1 MCMTPIVQLEAQQKL
16 ELLAGDMR
24 LEPVEDAIAKK
35 TPTVAPCGHNPEELR
50 RLYDEQSG
58 AALSSLDKKRNS
70 LGVYNAIM
78 PGGKKISLL
87 KTMLTSACER
97 NCNYCPF
104 RAGRN
109 MRRATFKPEEMAKV
123 FSEISQSNLAEGIFL
138 SSGIIGG
145 GMKTQDR
152 LLDTAHLLRRKHNF
166 RGYLHLKLMPGCE
179 QAQVERAMALATRVS
194 INLEAPNA
202 ARLGALAPKKKF
214 DEELLR
220 PLLWANQIRKAQP
233 WHTWASTVTQF
244 VVGAAGESD
253 LELLSIV
260 ERLHAQAGLTRA
272 YFSAF
277 SPIKDTPLENH
288 APENPWREHRLY
300 QSSFLLRDYGF
311 ELEELPF
318 TDKGNLPLNEDPKI
332 AWAKVNLADAPVELN
347 RAEKR
352 DLLRVPG
359 IGPKGVDAILNARKT
374 GSLRELRDLKSLG
387 VLAGRAAPF
396 ILLAGKRPVAQ
407 LALF

>member
-1 MCMTPIVQLEAQQKL
+1 LT
-16 ELLAGDMR
+16 
-24 LEPVEDAIAKK
+24 
-35 TPTVAPCGHNPEELR
+35 
-50 RLYDEQSG
+50 
-58 AALSSLDKKRNS
+58 SLDKKRNS

-104 RAGRN
+104 RAGRD

-123 FSEISQSNLAEGIFL
+123 FSEINQADLAEGIFL

-145 GMKTQDR
+145 GLKTQDG
-152 LLDTAHLLRRKHNF
+152 LLDTAHLLRKKHNF
-166 RGYLHLKLMPGCE
+166 RGYLHLKLMPGCD

-194 INLEAPNA
+194 INLEAPNP
-202 ARLGALAPKKKF
+202 ARLGVLAPKKKF

-220 PLLWANQIRKAQP
+220 PLLWAQQIRKSQP
-233 WHTWASTVTQF
+233 WHIWASTVTQF
-244 VVGAAGESD
+244 VVGAAGETD
-253 LELLSIV
+253 LELLSLT
-260 ERLHAQAGLTRA
+260 ERLHQQAGLSRA

-288 APENPWREHRLY
+288 TPENPWREHRLY

-318 TDKGNLPLNEDPKI
+318 TEKGNLPLHEDPKM
-332 AWAKVNLADAPVELN
+332 AWAKMNLAHAPVELN
-347 RAEKR
+347 HADKR

-359 IGPKGVDAILNARKT
+359 IGPKGVTAILDARKT
-374 GSLRELRDLKSLG
+374 GSLRNLRDLKSLG
-387 VLAGRAAPF
+387 VLAARAAPF
-396 ILLAGKRPVAQ
+396 ILLAGKRPIPQ
-407 LALF
+407 MALF